1 MSAVD
6 LLSSLSEVGR
16 DPRRGGY
23 SRPVFSTAELD
34 LRSWFIEEAKRR
46 DLDVEVD
53 ANGALWAWQ
62 DVADDDRTDVV
73 VTGSHL
79 DSVPGGGAFD
89 GPLGVVSAL
98 AAVDLLRE
106 RRHAVQRPLAV
117 VVFPEEEGSRF
128 GLACLGSSLMTG
140 AVRPERALNLRDEN
154 GDTLA
159 DLSRAN
165 GLDPDRMGPDPARLA
180 KIGAFVELHV
190 EQGRGLID
198 LEQPVA
204 IGTSIIGHGRWRI
217 RVHGQ
222 GNHAGTT
229 AMSDRRDPMTCAAHI
244 VLAVQDTAR
253 AVPDGRATVGKLIP
267 TPGGANV
274 IASSI
279 DIWLDI
285 RHPDDAIVEQMRRR
299 IESRT
304 QEIAAAE
311 GCVATLTT
319 ESYSPTAHFDPGLR
333 DLLGTR
339 LPQAPLLATGAGH
352 DAGVLAPH
360 VPTAMLFVRNPTGI
374 SHSPEEHA
382 EDADVLSG
390 AEALATVLQGLT
402 GRATPE

>member
-1 MSAVD
+1 
-6 LLSSLSEVGR
+6 
-16 DPRRGGY
+16 
-23 SRPVFSTAELD
+23 
-34 LRSWFIEEAKRR
+34 
-46 DLDVEVD
+46 
-53 ANGALWAWQ
+53 
-62 DVADDDRTDVV
+62 
-73 VTGSHL
+73 
-79 DSVPGGGAFD
+79 VPGGGAFD

-98 AAVDLLRE
+98 AAIDLL
-106 RRHAVQRPLAV
+106 HARSHARQRPLAV

-140 AVRPERALNLRDEN
+140 AVRPERALNLSDEN

-180 KIGAFVELHV
+180 RIGAFVELHV

-229 AMSDRRDPMTCAAHI
+229 AMSDRRDPMTCAAQI
-244 VLAVQDTAR
+244 VLAVQDTAL
-253 AVPDGRATVGKLIP
+253 AVPDGRATVGKLVP
-267 TPGGANV
+267 MPGGANV

-299 IESRT
+299 IEGRT

-311 GCVATLTT
+311 GCIATLTT

-333 DLLGTR
+333 DLLGTL
-339 LPQAPLLATGAGH
+339 LPQAPLRATGAGH

-390 AEALATVLQGLT
+390 AEALATVLEALT
-402 GRATPE
+402 RRATPA

>member
-1 MSAVD
+1 VSAVD

-16 DPRRGGY
+16 DHRRGGY
-23 SRPVFSTAELD
+23 SRPVFSAAELD
-34 LRSWFIEEAKRR
+34 LRSWFIEEAERR

-62 DVADDDRTDVV
+62 DVADGDRSDAV

-98 AAVDLLRE
+98 AAVDLLRA
-106 RRHAVQRPLAV
+106 RRHAPQRPLAV

-140 AVRPERALNLRDEN
+140 AVLPERALNLRDEN

-165 GLDPDRMGPDPARLA
+165 GLDPDRMGPDPARLSR
-180 KIGAFVELHV
+180 IGVFVELHV

-204 IGTSIIGHGRWRI
+204 IGTSIIGHGRWRL
-217 RVHGQ
+217 RVRGQ

-229 AMSDRRDPMTCAAHI
+229 AMSDRRDPMTCAARI

-253 AVPDGRATVGKLIP
+253 GVPDARATVGKLVP

-274 IASSI
+274 IASSV

-285 RHPDDAIVEQMRRR
+285 RHPDDAVVEEIRRR
-299 IESRT
+299 IESRA
-304 QEIAAAE
+304 QKIAVAE
-311 GCVATLTT
+311 GCVATMNT

-333 DLLGTR
+333 NRLASL

-360 VPTAMLFVRNPTGI
+360 VPAAMLFVRNPTGI

-402 GRATPE
+402 